1 MARGNKSSDLETTTM
16 EETTTTIEPLVL
28 LPSFSEDLVN
38 TLRVKSNITE
48 VYFIKDGTY
57 SFRATTASDGKLYT
71 RCFEALENLKGGI
84 SGAKKILI
92 GVPETLVTQTVSR
105 DTILK

>member
-1 MARGNKSSDLETTTM
+1 MGRGNKSSDLETTTM
-16 EETTTTIEPLVL
+16 EETTVEPLVL

-38 TLRVKSNITE
+38 TLRVKSSITE

-57 SFRATTASDGKLYT
+57 SFRATTASDGKTYT
-71 RCFEALENLKGGI
+71 RCYEALENLKGGI